1 MILSKVLVF
10 FLCTH
15 MARDSHRCDG
25 TDVKGRG
32 GETGNREGGE
42 DPVIEKEDQYTRRKT
57 EDKQSQEVAG
67 AWEQMNEISDASRSV
82 TGSKP
87 TENNGSNKGEPHSG
101 IG

>member
-1 MILSKVLVF
+1 
-10 FLCTH
+10 

-25 TDVKGRG
+25 ADVKGRD